1 VTVRNRKHH
10 EQDRQRQDHQDVENL
25 AEHGASSRQVSLFED
40 DGFTALPAA
49 KAGPRMNA
57 AAP

>member
-1 VTVRNRKHH
+1 MVRPR
-10 EQDRQRQDHQDVENL
+10 DRF
-25 AEHGASSRQVSLFED
+25 SLFED